1 MAKVNCPNCGL
12 EYSKGGLWSRYD
24 EELCPDC
31 HFDSIEDKH
40 EITELG
46 KSDVSNSVR
55 IPAIPRDT
63 HLNGDMSKLIDA
75 QNRTTHAVRSIAII
89 IVASPIVYIGVLAF
103 WTLSTVNRSTAGQ
116 IVAGAVGLVAGVYLV
131 VLSLAEL
138 VKSKIN

>member
-1 MAKVNCPNCGL
+1 MAKVNCPKCGL

-31 HFDSIEDKH
+31 HFDRIEDKQ

-63 HLNGDMSKLIDA
+63 NLNSDLSKLIEA
-75 QNRTTHAVRSIAII
+75 QNRTTHAVRSIAIFF
-89 IVASPIVYIGVLAF
+89 VPLPLVYAGVFAL
-103 WTLSTVNRSTAGQ
+103 WNLSTVNGRLAGQ
-116 IVAGAVGLVAGVYLV
+116 IIAGVVGLVATVYLV
-131 VLSLAEL
+131 VMSLAEL
-138 VKSKIN
+138 GKSRIK